1 MRTCAFVRGMG
12 APTPWTRGTVHSSQL
27 NQFLLNLSQLIHK
40 MGSGVHTVKWLPC
53 GFYSWAY
60 GASAGGYGVVC
71 DVTLSNSGGGEV
83 AECISDWVQTQ
94 TSVCTHT
101 QASLQSATLQYFTT
115 PVVFLVQRNKA
126 DPFPGNY
133 YHDCMTV
140 HVPSLFIL
148 TPSPNQK
155 DSCMDGELME

>member
-1 MRTCAFVRGMG
+1 MG
-12 APTPWTRGTVHSSQL
+12 EE
-27 NQFLLNLSQLIHK
+27 
-40 MGSGVHTVKWLPC
+40 KWQ
-53 GFYSWAY
+53 SAY
-60 GASAGGYGVVC
+60 LTGYK
-71 DVTLSNSGGGEV
+71 
-83 AECISDWVQTQ
+83 
-94 TSVCTHT
+94 SVCTHT

-140 HVPSLFIL
+140 HVPGLFIL
-148 TPSPNQK
+148 TPSPNQE